1 MSDRNESDQYEL
13 PAELAALENS
23 LAAMMPLMPR
33 VDRDQLMFAAGMA
46 RSEARGARGKKWLWP
61 AATALATA
69 ASLLLAVAL
78 WRQTSS
84 PNGPKRVIA
93 IQPAVI
99 PQSAELDE
107 VIVDRFT
114 DAPWSDLT
122 NSGYLGLRNI
132 ALARG
137 VGALPQVPQFAGAQ
151 SQRSQSAAPYAPTTS
166 RDLLKELLLEDASD
180 SQPRS

>member
-1 MSDRNESDQYEL
+1 MSDQNESERYEL
-13 PAELAALENS
+13 PAELATLEKNVAVM
-23 LAAMMPLMPR
+23 LPAMPR
-33 VDRDQLMFAAGMA
+33 VDRDQLMFAAGMV
-46 RSEARGARGKKWLWP
+46 RGERRGARGRNWLWP
-61 AATALATA
+61 TATALATA

-93 IQPAVI
+93 IQPAVN

-114 DAPWSDLT
+114 AAPWSDLT

-137 VGALPQVPQFAGAQ
+137 VGALPQEPQFAGAQ

-166 RDLLKELLLEDASD
+166 RDLLKELLPEDARGSE
-180 SQPRS
+180 PRS